1 MNIQI
6 VIEKTFKKAECPSNP
21 PECLRMPSEC
31 LPNALTFRTQ
41 NLLGNAAKIPEL
53 RKPLAVRRVGT
64 DAARLGTDA
73 ARRLGT
79 DAARRL
85 GTDAARLGTVGRE
98 EEEEKRSISS
108 RFYGFSLN
116 IILFWRKHR
125 RTNGPVLALCGTEC
139 TPPGSKT
146 APFDPHRPRH
156 VL

>member
-1 MNIQI
+1 
-6 VIEKTFKKAECPSNP
+6 
-21 PECLRMPSEC
+21 MPSDC
-31 LPNALTFRTQ
+31 LPNALTFPTQ

-73 ARRLGT
+73 ARLGRVGTDAARLGT
-79 DAARRL
+79 DAARVGTDAARL
-85 GTDAARLGTVGRE
+85 RTDAARLGTVGRE

-116 IILFWRKHR
+116 IILFFRKHR

>member
-1 MNIQI
+1 
-6 VIEKTFKKAECPSNP
+6 
-21 PECLRMPSEC
+21 MPSEC
-31 LPNALTFRTQ
+31 LPNALTFPTQ

-73 ARRLGT
+73 ARLG
-79 DAARRL
+79 RL
-85 GTDAARLGTVGRE
+85 GTDAARLGTDPARRLGTVARK

-108 RFYGFSLN
+108 RFYVFSLK
-116 IILFWRKHR
+116 IILFWRKHMF
-125 RTNGPVLALCGTEC
+125 NKVPVMALCGTEC

>member
-1 MNIQI
+1 MLGCLARPPWADRGAI
-6 VIEKTFKKAECPSNP
+6 TFP
-21 PECLRMPSEC
+21 
-31 LPNALTFRTQ
+31 TQ
-41 NLLGNAAKIPEL
+41 NPLGNAAKIPEL

-64 DAARLGTDA
+64 DAAR
-73 ARRLGT
+73 RLGT
-79 DAARRL
+79 DTARLR
-85 GTDAARLGTVGRE
+85 TDAARLGTVGRE
-98 EEEEKRSISS
+98 EEEEKRSISF

>member
-1 MNIQI
+1 M
-6 VIEKTFKKAECPSNP
+6 P
-21 PECLRMPSEC
+21 PIFP
-31 LPNALTFRTQ
+31 TQ
-41 NLLGNAAKIPEL
+41 NLLANAAKIPEL

-73 ARRLGT
+73 ALLG
-79 DAARRL
+79 RL
-85 GTDAARLGTVGRE
+85 GTDAARLGTVGRGE

>member
-1 MNIQI
+1 
-6 VIEKTFKKAECPSNP
+6 
-21 PECLRMPSEC
+21 MPSEC
-31 LPNALTFRTQ
+31 LPNALTFPTQ

-64 DAARLGTDA
+64 DAA
-73 ARRLGT
+73 RLGT

-116 IILFWRKHR
+116 IILFFRKHR
-125 RTNGPVLALCGTEC
+125 RTNGPVLALCGTDC